1 MNKLLSATALACVLI
16 LPALAVKA
24 GEAGGERPSDADIRA
39 FTECQRGKATEPCIF
54 PQRRPPVAA
63 DDLAGQAG
71 DDFADAPFYQAPASE
86 LVRGSANAELRATI
100 HRAHGYRTYSWGLL
114 RTQDGPAEPFG
125 SYSRRDGQD
134 GGGANGA
141 NASTAGGNTTGN
153 TASASA
159 SGNTGNTS
167 SNTGGGQSAGQG
179 RGENCKGDRG
189 RRGR

>member
-16 LPALAVKA
+16 LPAFAV
-24 GEAGGERPSDADIRA
+24 EASEARPSDADIRA
-39 FTECQRGKATEPCIF
+39 FEECQRGKATEPCIF
-54 PQRRPPVAA
+54 PQRRPVDEA
-63 DDLAGQAG
+63 DSLAGQAG

-86 LVRGSANAELRATI
+86 LARGSANAELRDTI
-100 HRAHGYRTYSWGLL
+100 HRAHGYRIYTWGLL

-125 SYSRRDGQD
+125 SYSGRGGQD
-134 GGGANGA
+134 GGGANGTNA
-141 NASTAGGNTTGN
+141 NAAGGATSGN

-159 SGNTGNTS
+159 SSNTS
-167 SNTGGGQSAGQG
+167 NASSNPGSGQSAGQG